1 MIDLQ
6 NQLLYLHPC
15 YDTILTLNNMKMKR
29 LKVLLLSL
37 TAPLMLASCL
47 DTGGSSGSG
56 VSETIMN
63 GISLY
68 NSGLAQSVY
77 SLDPTSVA
85 FRLNALLTDRE
96 KQGVTTLDEVRTEA
110 GNNEYKYLFGSTIIE
125 EDYRGVPGDY
135 LLTFAYTETTGQYD
149 RKRDGSI
156 LISTGG
162 HLLSELAETGGMWVI
177 DLNRENGF
185 YYPVETSGATL
196 ITVEGAEDYTI
207 SASDDGQGFNID
219 IKNFK
224 SFILSNYTSDWTANY
239 QLATTGATDF
249 ALSDLKKITF
259 KLSGRGSGPTMYDL
273 YGTQANLIYQ
283 ISESV
288 VYRPDCGVGS
298 DGSVYKYSGEERV
311 SFIEG
316 SVYDQTQFPSS
327 FVTVKFMPTSE
338 SCNMSVPI
346 TITYNGEV
354 YTL

>member
-1 MIDLQ
+1 
-6 NQLLYLHPC
+6 
-15 YDTILTLNNMKMKR
+15 MKMKR

-219 IKNFK
+219 IKNFR
-224 SFILSNYTSDWTANY
+224 SFILSNYTSNWTANY